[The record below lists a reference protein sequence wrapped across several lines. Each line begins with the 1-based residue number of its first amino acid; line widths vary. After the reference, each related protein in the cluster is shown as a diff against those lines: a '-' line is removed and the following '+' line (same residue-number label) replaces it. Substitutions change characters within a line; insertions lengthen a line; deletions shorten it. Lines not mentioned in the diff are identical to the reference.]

1 MEKVIKTDKRSLR
14 TRNVIK
20 KAVMVLLKTKRIED
34 IGVSEI
40 AKIALISRNS
50 FYTHYNAIS
59 DVLDDMFLD
68 IINKFDDIIAKYDYD
83 EFAENPYPML
93 NELSG
98 AITDNSA
105 FSEFVVFSKNSTLIV
120 QMLIDSLTERFY
132 SAYQKKRNDSVINVS
147 YLINFMV
154 SGCIQFIYKWYKD
167 GKPVSFE
174 EVLGQI
180 SKIVKQGIQMLRDVK
195 NNYKNA

>member
-20 KAVMVLLKTKRIED
+20 RAVMVLLKTKRIDD

-93 NELSG
+93 NELSS